1 MLHCWIW
8 FDIAVDDDAEW
19 TEGDGG
25 RVQEGAE
32 TVGEAFAKGGKSEVR
47 VSQQLQNRKDSGQ
60 HGKERIGGQFA
71 FPWPGKTIVRPSMPL
86 ITLIN
91 RYIILRSYVIDD

>member
-8 FDIAVDDDAEW
+8 FDIAVDDDAEG

-32 TVGEAFAKGGKSEVR
+32 TVGEAFAKGGKSKVR

-71 FPWPGKTIVRPSMPL
+71 FP
-86 ITLIN
+86 
-91 RYIILRSYVIDD
+91 